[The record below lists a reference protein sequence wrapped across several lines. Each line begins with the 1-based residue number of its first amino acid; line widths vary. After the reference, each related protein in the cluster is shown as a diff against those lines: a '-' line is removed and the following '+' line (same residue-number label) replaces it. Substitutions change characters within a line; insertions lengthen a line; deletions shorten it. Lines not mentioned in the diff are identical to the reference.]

1 MTSADP
7 LDKDRL
13 FFTQNNSPIRVKC
26 PECLRVIK
34 NPRQTPIF
42 KKLPALW
49 WHFKRDHG
57 EVSNLFFTTKD
68 VKDALNGLSKALDL
82 GILPPEAKPE
92 VVRWG
97 SVDTATSSSL
107 EFDGRPSRI
116 DVFERLIEIGR
127 LFKGQTQFYPNLTL
141 KQIERWSLVILK
153 NVDARTQKKYVDCVT
168 KYSKKDI
175 VKGEY
180 DVTGFCDTVGV

>member
-1 MTSADP
+1 MSNTAQV
-7 LDKDRL
+7 DKDRL
-13 FFTQNNSPIRVKC
+13 LFTQCNDTILLRC
-26 PECLRVIK
+26 PECTTRKILRHCK
-34 NPRQTPIF
+34 TFHNF
-42 KKLPALW
+42 PAVW
-49 WHFKRDHG
+49 CHIIRDHP
-57 EVSNLFFTTKD
+57 EIIEFRRKEIIQVFNNLFQAYKWNMFPKW
-68 VKDALNGLSKALDL
+68 AYS
-82 GILPPEAKPE
+82 EAKIP
-92 VVRWG
+92 
-97 SVDTATSSSL
+97 STTTSSL

-153 NVDARTQKKYVDCVT
+153 NVDARTQKKYVDCVR

-180 DVTGFCDTVGV
+180 NVTGFCDTVGV

>member
-1 MTSADP
+1 MSNADSV
-7 LDKDRL
+7 DKDRL

-34 NPRQTPIF
+34 NPRQAPIF

-57 EVSNLFFTTKD
+57 EVSNLLFTTKD

-92 VVRWG
+92 VVRSG
-97 SVDTATSSSL
+97 SADTATSSL
-107 EFDGRPSRI
+107 NYN
-116 DVFERLIEIGR
+116 GR
-127 LFKGQTQFYPNLTL
+127 LARKDVVEKLAQMAALFRGQSYDYPVFKL
-141 KQIERWSLVILK
+141 KQLKGLVKVVLGQ
-153 NVDARTQKKYVDCVT
+153 VDERTQQKYLNCVIDASAKNIKNGT
-168 KYSKKDI
+168 I
-175 VKGEY
+175 N
-180 DVTGFCDTVGV
+180 VTAFCDTAGV

>member
-13 FFTQNNSPIRVKC
+13 FFTQNNFPIRVKC
-26 PECLRVIK
+26 PECLRVTK
-34 NPRQTPIF
+34 NPRQTPVF

-68 VKDALNGLSKALDL
+68 VKDALNGLSKAIDL
-82 GILPPEAKPE
+82 GILPPEAKSV
-92 VVRWG
+92 VVRSG
-97 SVDTATSSSL
+97 SADTATSSSIL
-107 EFDGRPSRI
+107 FNGRPARI
-116 DVFERLIEIGR
+116 DVLERLR
-127 LFKGQTQFYPNLTL
+127 ALAQLYKGQTDYPNLTL
-141 KQIERWSLVILK
+141 KQIQRWALVILK
-153 NVDARTQKKYVDCVT
+153 NVDARTQKKYVDCVR